1 MAVMLALGV
10 CASVSAVAIE
20 FSVVMT
26 ELIAELAVDSID
38 WPSVNAVLAAVTTPL
53 SWLSWAATDQ

>member
-1 MAVMLALGV
+1 MAPMLALGF
-10 CASVSAVAIE
+10 CAWVSAVAIE

-38 WPSVNAVLAAVTTPL
+38 WPVVSAVLAAVTMPL
-53 SWLSWAATDQ
+53 S